1 MRMITVSD
9 NRHAEPSERPLLNQ
23 RVSAFHVTRNSPNR
37 PGFPS
42 SISGVGNYACLLAR
56 QLRAAHGIDT
66 RFLVCDPY
74 GSEKPEI
81 DGFAVERL
89 GDLSGR

>member
-1 MRMITVSD
+1 MSLEILQIVPR
-9 NRHAEPSERPLLNQ
+9 
-23 RVSAFHVTRNSPNR
+23 
-37 PGFPS
+37 FPPA
-42 SISGVGNYACLLAR
+42 ISGVGNYACLLAR